1 MSFIR
6 TVDADGNPIAPE
18 PKIRRKRK
26 QTRETIEPM
35 TWEQAD
41 ALNAFLAKAEREKMT
56 FNDTLIGARNLMR
69 RQKINDGIKKRVL
82 TYMVKTEYLDPNKDF
97 TKKQAAAALNIL
109 LGTPKQ
115 AAAEVVEAWKTGET
129 GKTATNADYTTEEQ
143 EYSDNGSSEPGQ
155 Y

>member
-6 TVDADGNPIAPE
+6 TVDADGNPILPE
-18 PKIRRKRK
+18 PKIKRKRK
-26 QTRETIEPM
+26 HTKETIEPM

-41 ALNAFLAKAEREKMT
+41 ALNNFLAEAERERMT
-56 FNDTLIGARNLMR
+56 FHDTLIGVRNLMR

-97 TKKQAAAALNIL
+97 TQKQAAAALNIL

-115 AAAEVVEAWKTGET
+115 AAAAEVVGWKPGRT
-129 GKTATNADYTTEEQ
+129 GKPAMNADFTAEEQ
-143 EYSDNGSSEPGQ
+143 EFSNSGSSEPGL